1 MSDSTPAKECT
12 IPRPGPSAEHDRRA
26 DGSLSLRLRFDV
38 LLRHHV
44 ALRRV
49 KRAATGL
56 SLPRET
62 RAG

>member
-44 ALRRV
+44 AL
-49 KRAATGL
+49 
-56 SLPRET
+56 
-62 RAG
+62 